1 MFLMEAFH
9 DFYRELL
16 AVRKLLDGHEIDA
29 AGAHDRLVALL
40 RRQESDARRSS
51 GSYGLETYRRAMY
64 AMAALGDEILLHG
77 DGAAERQW
85 MSHLLETTLFRS
97 QRAGEKVF
105 DDIEEMQSFG
115 AAGVELAQVYLAVLG
130 LGFQGYY
137 SGVEQPDRAIAPQ
150 RQKLF
155 RLAYGEP
162 LVAGGSSHIAAAA
175 YASTITDG
183 EGGKLPHLKPWIY
196 ALVLLVIL
204 YIAAGTVLW
213 QSFVADLNPLVKAV
227 GTFQAQ
233 SPARKP

>member
-9 DFYRELL
+9 EFYRELL

-29 AGAHDRLVALL
+29 SGAHDRLVALL
-40 RRQESDARRSS
+40 RRQESEARRSS

-105 DDIEEMQSFG
+105 DDIEEIQSLG
-115 AAGVELAQVYLAVLG
+115 AAGVELAHVYLAVLG

-137 SGVEQPDRAIAPQ
+137 SGVEQPDRAVGPH

-155 RLAYGEP
+155 RLAYGD
-162 LVAGGSSHIAAAA
+162 VTGGRSHIAAAA

-204 YIAAGTVLW
+204 YVAAGTVLW
-213 QSFVADLNPLVKAV
+213 QSFVADLDPLVKAV

-233 SPARKP
+233 SPERKP